1 MHGYQAGWVAHTY
14 RDKFKVWPRGID
26 AIARKPQSDDV
37 LNFIKSKIIRNS
49 YARRNTK

>member
-1 MHGYQAGWVAHTY
+1 HRCTGIRQDGGSHL

-49 YARRNTK
+49 YA